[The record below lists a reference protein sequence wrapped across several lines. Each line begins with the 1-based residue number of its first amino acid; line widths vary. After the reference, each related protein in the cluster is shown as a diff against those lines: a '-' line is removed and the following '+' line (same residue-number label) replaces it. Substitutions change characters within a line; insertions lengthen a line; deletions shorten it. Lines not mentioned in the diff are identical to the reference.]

1 MNNYNPKLSIK
12 SWSEDDQPREKLM
25 LKGRTSLTNA
35 ELIAILIGSGNQE
48 DSAVELSRKILA
60 NFDNKF
66 HAIAKCSVNDLTKFK
81 GIGEAKA
88 ISIIAALEIGRRRKF
103 ESKEDKPIITCSK
116 DAYNLLDPLLA
127 DKPVEEFWIVLLNQK
142 NKVVSTNLISSG
154 GVSGTVAD
162 VRVIMKLA
170 VESLASGLILSHNH
184 PSGSIKPSEADKR
197 LTSKIKQAAEILNV
211 KVLDHIIIGDGE
223 YYSFADDN
231 ILS

>member
-1 MNNYNPKLSIK
+1 MNNYNPKFSIK

-25 LKGRTSLTNA
+25 IKGRTALTNA

-60 NFDNKF
+60 EFENKF
-66 HAIAKCSVNDLTKFK
+66 DLIAKCSVQDLMKFK

-88 ISIIAALEIGRRRKF
+88 ISIIAAIEIGRRRKL
-103 ESKEDKPIITCSK
+103 EPKDSKPIISCSN
-116 DAYNLLDPLLA
+116 DAFKVLDPLLG
-127 DKPVEEFWIVLLNQK
+127 DKPIEEFWVVLLNQK

-170 VESLASGLILSHNH
+170 IETLSSGMILSHNH
-184 PSGSIKPSEADKR
+184 PSGSTRPSEADKR
-197 LTSKIKQAAEILNV
+197 LTSKIKQAAEILM
-211 KVLDHIIIGDGE
+211 
-223 YYSFADDN
+223 
-231 ILS
+231 